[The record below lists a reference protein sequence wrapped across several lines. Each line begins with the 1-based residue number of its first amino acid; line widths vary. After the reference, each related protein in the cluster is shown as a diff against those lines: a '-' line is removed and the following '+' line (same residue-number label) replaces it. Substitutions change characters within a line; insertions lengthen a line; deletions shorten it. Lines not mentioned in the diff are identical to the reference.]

1 MSPTWIIAAHHLRR
15 MMRNPGLILLLLAIP
30 VTLAVIE
37 YGAFG
42 RTAAEGKLPPVKVLI
57 LDEDQSFLSAA
68 VPQVFSSGPAK
79 DLFEVAQTPSREEA
93 KRLFQRNQASA
104 LIVVPKGFQD
114 SVLSGRRSELV
125 LHKNPLQ
132 SISPEIVGSM
142 LEMAAVIGNGLYA
155 QAVEPL
161 RKVKSFMDAQR
172 EPSLEE
178 IADVSKGF
186 YAAGRRLGSLEGLNN
201 LKIAVQRPNQ
211 AEKSTAFGSDPKQF
225 FAYVFPGLAI
235 FALLFIA
242 QALAMRLLRDRMRGL
257 QRRIIVA
264 SVPSYAVMAGGI
276 VYLIVGLIFLL
287 LVLAVIGALIF
298 RIEFRD
304 PFALLSIGLGF
315 ALFASALHLF
325 SNSIAKS
332 DRGAGFFGSVVI
344 LLFSLI
350 GGTFVPAE
358 QYPPFMQTLA
368 VLVPNGA
375 AQQGFIDVL
384 VHHRLIFEL
393 GGRLAVTWGWG
404 LAMLGLALLFEQK
417 RLRV

>member
-1 MSPTWIIAAHHLRR
+1 MSATWIIAQHHLRR
-15 MMRNPGLILLLLAIP
+15 MLRNPGLILLMLAIP
-30 VTLAVIE
+30 VTLALIE

-42 RTAAEGKLPPVKVLI
+42 RTAAEGKLPAVKVLI

-79 DLFEVAQTPSREEA
+79 DLFEVAQTPGREEA
-93 KRLFQRNQASA
+93 RRLFQRNQASA

-114 SVLSGRRSELV
+114 SVLSGQRTELI
-125 LHKNPLQ
+125 LYKNPVQ
-132 SISPEIVGSM
+132 SISPEIAASM
-142 LEMAAVIGNGLYA
+142 LEMAAAIGNGLYG

-161 RKVKSFMDAQR
+161 RKVKSFIDGRR
-172 EPSLEE
+172 EPSAEE
-178 IADVSKGF
+178 VAEVSKGF
-186 YAAGRRLGSLEGLNN
+186 YNASRRLGSLEGLNN

-211 AEKSTAFGSDPKQF
+211 AEKSTGFGSNPRQF
-225 FAYVFPGLAI
+225 FAYIFPGLAI

-242 QALAMRLLRDRMRGL
+242 QALAMRLLRDRMKGL

-264 SVPSYAVMAGGI
+264 SVSPYAMMAGGV

-287 LVLAVIGALIF
+287 LVLAAIGALIF
-298 RIEFRD
+298 RIELRD
-304 PFALLSIGLGF
+304 PLALLSIGLGF
-315 ALFASALHLF
+315 AVFASALHLF
-325 SNSIAKS
+325 SISIAKS
-332 DRGAGFFGSVVI
+332 DRGAGFFGSVAI

-358 QYPPFMQTLA
+358 QYPPFMQNLA
-368 VLVPNGA
+368 FLVPNGA

-384 VHHRLIFEL
+384 VHHRSIAEL

-404 LAMLGLALLFEQK
+404 LMMLGLAVLCEWK